1 MSHREQVHAVIFRLS
16 VVADVPQSQSAP
28 LPADSNQHL
37 GLRRVDGQR
46 KDAVGNHFGYAF
58 LLEMI
63 EGSLRGWDGLK

>member
-28 LPADSNQHL
+28 FPADPDQHL

-46 KDAVGNHFGYAF
+46 KDAVGNYFGNAVV
-58 LLEMI
+58 LEII
-63 EGSLRGWDGLK
+63 EDKLKHIGG